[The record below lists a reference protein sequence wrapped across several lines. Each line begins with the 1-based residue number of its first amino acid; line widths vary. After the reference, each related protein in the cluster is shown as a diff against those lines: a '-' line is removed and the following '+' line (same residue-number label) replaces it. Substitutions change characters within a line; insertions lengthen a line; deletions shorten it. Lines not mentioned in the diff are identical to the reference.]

1 MTLGG
6 FWMELTEL
14 LPVCRLLLNS
24 IMASFSPALFIFQVA
39 ISSSP
44 MGVTPRLR
52 KDVLR
57 FLAEQHKA
65 NAKMPMAMMG
75 IVVARTTVRMFV
87 GRLSVMV

>member
-14 LPVCRLLLNS
+14 LPVWRLLLNS
-24 IMASFSPALFIFQVA
+24 TMASFSPALVFQVA

-52 KDVLR
+52 KDDLR

-65 NAKMPMAMMG
+65 KAKMPMAMTG

-87 GRLSVMV
+87 GRLSVMA